1 MVLGETVSCL
11 AAGRPDMEM
20 GGGGGIRIAKR
31 GNTKLA
37 AGIFV
42 VKGFPFVAKE
52 FREDA
57 NANQKLCIALN
68 NSEQIASPPAKTG
81 GGVREGLR

>member
-1 MVLGETVSCL
+1 
-11 AAGRPDMEM
+11 MEM

-42 VKGFPFVAKE
+42 VKGFPFVTKE

-68 NSEQIASPPAKTG
+68 NSEQIALHPARLRRSERRSAMNLVLPNPG
-81 GGVREGLR
+81 EGL